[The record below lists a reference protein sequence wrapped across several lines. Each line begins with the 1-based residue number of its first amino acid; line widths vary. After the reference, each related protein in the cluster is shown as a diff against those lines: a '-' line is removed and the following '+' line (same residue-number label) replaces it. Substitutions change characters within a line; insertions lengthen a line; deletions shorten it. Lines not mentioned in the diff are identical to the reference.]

1 MVVSEVYN
9 NGASGEVQEPNEGDQ
24 LLVKRAKTGDK
35 KAFEIL
41 VRRYQGKIA
50 SVISRSVSDPDKV
63 RDLTQESLIKAY
75 RALSN
80 FRGDSAFYTWLYR
93 IAVNTAKNHL
103 MSSGRGINLNDM
115 DLEEADRVA
124 PQMRD
129 NNTPERMALRQEMLG
144 NLDEAI
150 STLSP
155 MMKKAILMRDVEGFS
170 YEEIA
175 RDMGCPIG
183 TVRSRIFRGRQEIVD
198 QMQEYMDNIGSVD

>member
-1 MVVSEVYN
+1 MAVSTVYN
-9 NGASGEVQEPNEGDQ
+9 NNASEESSKINEGDK
-24 LLVKRAKTGDK
+24 LLVEQARSGDK

-75 RALSN
+75 RALST

-103 MSSGRGINLNDM
+103 MSAGRGVNLNDM
-115 DLEEADRVA
+115 ELEEADRVA

-129 NNTPERMALRQEMLG
+129 YNTPERMALRREMLG
-144 NLDEAI
+144 NLERAI
-150 STLSP
+150 NSLAP
-155 MMKKAILMRDVEGFS
+155 LMKKAIMMRDVEGFS

-175 RDMGCPIG
+175 AEMACPIG

-198 QMQEYMDNIGSVD
+198 KMEKYLDDTG

>member
-1 MVVSEVYN
+1 VYDKSA
-9 NGASGEVQEPNEGDQ
+9 GGEPQKESEGDK
-24 LLVKRAKTGDK
+24 LLVKRAKAGDK

-75 RALSN
+75 RALNN

-103 MSSGRGINLNDM
+103 MSSGRGVNLNDM
-115 DLEEADRVA
+115 ELEEADRVA

-129 NNTPERMALRQEMLG
+129 YNTPERMALRREMLT
-144 NLDEAI
+144 NLNEAI
-150 STLSP
+150 NTLAP
-155 MMKKAILMRDVEGFS
+155 LMKKAILMRDVEGFS

-175 RDMGCPIG
+175 QDMECPIG

-198 QMQEYMDNIGSVD
+198 QMQEYMDNTAD

>member
-1 MVVSEVYN
+1 VYN
-9 NGASGEVQEPNEGDQ
+9 NGVSGEVQEPNEGDQ
-24 LLVKRAKTGDK
+24 LLVKRAKSGDK

-75 RALSN
+75 RALNN

-129 NNTPERMALRQEMLG
+129 NNTPERMALRQEMLS
-144 NLDEAI
+144 NLEGAI
-150 STLSP
+150 NTLSP

-175 RDMGCPIG
+175 KDMECPIG

-198 QMQEYMDNIGSVD
+198 QMEEYMDNIGYS

>member
-1 MVVSEVYN
+1 MYDKSA
-9 NGASGEVQEPNEGDQ
+9 GGEPQKESEGDK
-24 LLVKRAKTGDK
+24 LLVKRAKAGDK

-75 RALSN
+75 RALNN

-103 MSSGRGINLNDM
+103 MSSGRGVNLNDM
-115 DLEEADRVA
+115 ELEEADRVA

-129 NNTPERMALRQEMLG
+129 YNTPERMALRREMLT
-144 NLDEAI
+144 NLNDAI
-150 STLSP
+150 NTLAP
-155 MMKKAILMRDVEGFS
+155 LMKKAILMRDVEGFS

-175 RDMGCPIG
+175 QDMECPIG

-198 QMQEYMDNIGSVD
+198 QMQEYMDNTN

>member
-1 MVVSEVYN
+1 MAVSTVYKKSAG
-9 NGASGEVQEPNEGDQ
+9 GASDQDGEGDK
-24 LLVKRAKTGDK
+24 LLVKRAKAGDK
-35 KAFEIL
+35 KAFEVL

-75 RALSN
+75 RALDN

-103 MSSGRGINLNDM
+103 MSAGRGINLNDM
-115 DLEEADRVA
+115 ELEEADRVA

-129 NNTPERMALRQEMLG
+129 YNTPERMALRQEMLT
-144 NLDEAI
+144 NLNKAI
-150 STLSP
+150 DTLAP
-155 MMKKAILMRDVEGFS
+155 LMKKAILMRDVEGFS

-175 RDMGCPIG
+175 QDMDCPIG

-198 QMQEYMDNIGSVD
+198 RMQAYLDNKG